1 MISIEDYIKC
11 ICPVIYFHEKE
22 KYFPTTVKNMI
33 ESCELVDNQTVVYSH
48 DELKVEHYLVES
60 LYQPGMKKSDN
71 LKLIIKNEDIYNNK
85 DGEKEIQCMFS
96 DPFEFQG
103 QKYMYI
109 VFFLLFGYNGTLGP
123 HEIDF
128 EYITFQIK
136 LSNYEIV
143 MSQSSQSSQS
153 SQAKSLRLYKPVIHR
168 IYTSSHGNGRWYN
181 PVDFLNQEK
190 KPFMN
195 NIDKRIVVFSALES
209 HAFYPKIH
217 NYRRFF
223 GFGND
228 ITGDGVV
235 YDAQQNIVILADPSS
250 QLYQHYFNKNKL
262 HYFIGNYKNQHS
274 LIYRENIT
282 NPLTYDGYYKFQGG
296 VNSILQLGEV
306 QKYLPALQTL
316 KYGSFIGSCAI
327 PYLLRNEHFAYQY
340 INFITLFM
348 AYFLFFFINLS

>member
-1 MISIEDYIKC
+1 MIEIQDYIKSL
-11 ICPVIYFHEKE
+11 CPIIYFHKKE
-22 KYFPTTVKNMI
+22 KYFPTTVQNMI
-33 ESCELVDNQTVVYSH
+33 ENCELLDNQTVVFSNN
-48 DELKVEHYLVES
+48 ELKTQPTLVKS
-60 LYQPGMKKSDN
+60 LYEHGSKKKDN
-71 LKLIIKNEDIYNNK
+71 IKLIIKNEDIYYNK
-85 DGEKEIQCMFS
+85 DGTKEIQCMFS

-103 QKYMYI
+103 EKYMYI
-109 VFFLLFGYNGTLGP
+109 IYFLLFGYNGTLGS

-136 LSNYEIV
+136 LSNYEINEEDN
-143 MSQSSQSSQS
+143 
-153 SQAKSLRLYKPVIHR
+153 KLNLYKPVIHR

-181 PVDFLNQEK
+181 PNEFLNAEK
-190 KPFMN
+190 KPFVN
-195 NIDKRIVVFSALES
+195 NKNHRIVVFSALES

-228 ITGDGVV
+228 ITDDGIQ
-235 YDAQQNIVILADPSS
+235 YDAQNNIVILADVNSK
-250 QLYQHYFNKNKL
+250 LYSHYFNKNKL

-296 VNSILQLGEV
+296 INSVLHLNEV
-306 QKYLPALQTL
+306 QRYLPAMQII
-316 KYGSFIGSCAI
+316 KYGSFIGSCSI

-340 INFITLFM
+340 INFLTLFIS
-348 AYFLFFFINLS
+348 YFLFFFINLS